1 MSKKDDIENFAKAKE
16 RIEAQMDAYRQK
28 CRELNGQCQK
38 EGEQRMLYEAK
49 AKSAL
54 KKFQNAMAELQN
66 REQEFEEM
74 AKYIKNLED
83 E

>member
-1 MSKKDDIENFAKAKE
+1 MSKKDDMENFAKAKE

-54 KKFQNAMAELQN
+54 KKF
-66 REQEFEEM
+66 
-74 AKYIKNLED
+74 
-83 E
+83 